1 MTDST
6 PQASPDSPG
15 LRAAADPSLL
25 VTTTAGPVVGV
36 RDGQGRRWRGLRYAA
51 APVGALR
58 WRAPQSPQPWVEPA
72 DASHYGGVCPQ
83 PVSPMVVLPDGV
95 GFDEDC
101 LTLNVWA
108 SAGCAPDKPSPVMV
122 WIHGGAY
129 IFGASCQKMFEPDNL
144 AVPEPMIVV
153 TVNYRL
159 GALGFL
165 DLTSFGT
172 QADDFDSNLALRDVL
187 LALNWVKDN
196 ISAFGGDPNRVTL
209 AGESAGGGIV
219 TTLLTVP
226 AARGLF
232 SRAIAESSPA
242 TSVYDTARSARVA
255 AKLVDGVGIAPA
267 EIERLRDLPVEQIVE
282 AGFALYS
289 AVPAESP
296 GTLAYSPT
304 VDGDLLPDYP
314 LNRFRSGES
323 HPVPLLIGT
332 NKSESAMFKV
342 MKSPL
347 MPITSDAIMKMFSDI
362 AADHP
367 ALDLPTEAQVGSA
380 YVGMSQKAKGL
391 GVARDIGFRMPTIW
405 LAEGHCQ
412 VAPVYLYRFDWATPM
427 LRLLGLGATHAT
439 ELPYLWGNLIGGPKD
454 ITFRLGGLGAG
465 RRVSRRM
472 QARWLSFVAGREP
485 NAGPDDPSWP
495 QYRTSPDADAAG
507 ERATLVI
514 DLHDQVE
521 PDLDQQLR
529 LAWGDEVL
537 SFL

>member
-1 MTDST
+1 MTDLT
-6 PQASPDSPG
+6 PQAPPDSPA

-25 VTTTAGPVVGV
+25 VATTAGPVIGV
-36 RDGQGRRWRGLRYAA
+36 RDGEGRRWRGLRYAA

-58 WRAPQSPQPWVEPA
+58 WRAPQPPQPWVEPV
-72 DASHYGGVCPQ
+72 DASRYGAACPQ
-83 PVSPMVVLPDGV
+83 PVSPMVSLAEGV

-108 SAGCAPDKPSPVMV
+108 SAGCGPDKPSPVMV

-153 TVNYRL
+153 SVNYRL

-172 QADDFDSNLALRDVL
+172 QAEAFDSNLAIRDVL

-196 ISAFGGDPNRVTL
+196 IAAFGGDPNRVTL
-209 AGESAGGGIV
+209 AGQSAGGGLV

-232 SRAIAESSPA
+232 SRAIAESAPA
-242 TSVYDTARSARVA
+242 TSVYDTERSAHVA
-255 AKLVDGVGIAPA
+255 AEFLDGVGIAPTD
-267 EIERLRDLPVEQIVE
+267 IERLRDLPVEQIVK

-296 GTLAYSPT
+296 GTLAYAPT
-304 VDGDLLPDYP
+304 VDCDLLPDYP
-314 LNRFRSGES
+314 LNRFRAGES
-323 HPVPLLIGT
+323 HRVPLLIGT
-332 NKSESAMFKV
+332 NKNESAIFKV

-347 MPITSDAIMKMFSDI
+347 MPITSEAIMQMFSDI
-362 AADHP
+362 AADEP
-367 ALDLPTEAQVGSA
+367 ALVLPTDAQVGSA
-380 YVGMSQKAKGL
+380 YVGVSQKAKGL

-439 ELPYLWGNLIGGPKD
+439 ELPYLWGNLVGGPKD

-465 RRVSRRM
+465 RRISRRL
-472 QARWLSFVAGREP
+472 QARWLAFVAGREP
-485 NAGPDDPSWP
+485 NADSDDPSWP
-495 QYRTSPDADAAG
+495 QYRTSGDADEG
-507 ERATLVI
+507 GDRATLVI